1 MNEAADLPD
10 DEARRPVLGRAVQQN
25 STPAFPGAGMRAS
38 RKPST
43 GEKWNVDFGTIFET
57 RRGASVPFPRGSGGR
72 ARTRATAHAS
82 HQGCGITSEGDNHDL
97 QALEMAEGRWRKLNG
112 YELVPLVAHGVKYQD
127 RIQLENKEERAAGSR
142 PIHRICEYLCS
153 VMLWFVSSSATTGW
167 VERRPHAV
175 PIFRP
180 SFKI

>member
-1 MNEAADLPD
+1 MTFKL
-10 DEARRPVLGRAVQQN
+10 
-25 STPAFPGAGMRAS
+25 
-38 RKPST
+38 
-43 GEKWNVDFGTIFET
+43 
-57 RRGASVPFPRGSGGR
+57 
-72 ARTRATAHAS
+72 
-82 HQGCGITSEGDNHDL
+82 
-97 QALEMAEGRWRKLNG
+97 LEMAEGRWRKLNG